1 MRRDFAV
8 FVRGTGLEAARRRS
22 NRDLFSNKSR
32 ERDKDDGFV
41 VFLGMK
47 RSEGGGKLLKSPAAS
62 LCERLV

>member
-1 MRRDFAV
+1 MPRLHRVCVWHQAGSSETTQQSGFIHH
-8 FVRGTGLEAARRRS
+8 
-22 NRDLFSNKSR
+22 KSR

-47 RSEGGGKLLKSPAAS
+47 RSGGVSLLKSPAGS